1 MKDNLIRKILGR
13 IIIVFLSVP
22 MIAFAQTDQDALM
35 MGHRYLCVAGI
46 SGYTSWTNYWEGEF
60 KRDNENIGRLSTTY
74 GMLMLNYGVS
84 KNLNILASLPYVST
98 KASKGTLAGFDGLQ
112 DLGFYV
118 KWRPLRKQLGKQN
131 ISVFGVGSFTTPSH
145 DYNIDLQ
152 PMAIG
157 LGGKVLS
164 ARIIF
169 DVQRNKFF
177 STISVGYMHRSN
189 VVIDRPAYFT
199 DRQINSYEVQMPD
212 AGNFQLRTGYRGKKL
227 IAEAFFVN
235 TTTFGGFDIRKN
247 DMPFVSNKM
256 NSNSAGLEAKY
267 YLNNTLGFNATVAH
281 TLSGRNVGQATGY
294 SAGFLYT
301 INLKSKVSQTITP

>member
-1 MKDNLIRKILGR
+1 M
-13 IIIVFLSVP
+13 
-22 MIAFAQTDQDALM
+22 
-35 MGHRYLCVAGI
+35 
-46 SGYTSWTNYWEGEF
+46 
-60 KRDNENIGRLSTTY
+60 
-74 GMLMLNYGVS
+74 
-84 KNLNILASLPYVST
+84 
-98 KASKGTLAGFDGLQ
+98 
-112 DLGFYV
+112 
-118 KWRPLRKQLGKQN
+118 GKQK
-131 ISVFGVGSFTTPSH
+131 ISVFGVGSFTAPSN
-145 DYNIDLQ
+145 DYDIDMQ

-177 STISVGYMHRSN
+177 STVSAGYMHRSN
-189 VVIDRPAYFT
+189 VELDRSAYFT
-199 DRQINSYEVQMPD
+199 DRQINSNEVRMPD

-227 IAEAFFVN
+227 IAEAFLLN

-267 YLNNTLGFNATVAH
+267 YLNNALGFNATMAH
-281 TLSGRNVGQATGY
+281 TLSGRNVGQSTGY

-301 INLKSKVSQTITP
+301 INVKSKASQTKTP